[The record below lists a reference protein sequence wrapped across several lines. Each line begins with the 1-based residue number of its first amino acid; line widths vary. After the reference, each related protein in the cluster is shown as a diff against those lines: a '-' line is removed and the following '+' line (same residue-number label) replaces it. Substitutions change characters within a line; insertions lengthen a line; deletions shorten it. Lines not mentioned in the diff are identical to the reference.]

1 MIASPVANLTIKG
14 FPDDVYDDL
23 KAAAAASRRS
33 IAAEATVLLERALGR
48 RPEHEAELRARAR
61 HLRERTPVRLDAD
74 ALRTAI
80 EEGRA

>member
-1 MIASPVANLTIKG
+1 MANLTIKG
-14 FPDDVYDDL
+14 FPDDVYADL

-48 RPEHEAELRARAR
+48 RPEHEAELQARAR

-74 ALRTAI
+74 VLRTAI